1 MHEDQIEKLTI
12 QLLTEQVYQ
21 HLSPDD
27 WSLERPDLTEVI
39 LQERLAMAIAKL
51 NPQVPAI
58 AQEQAL
64 KMVLNLPSQNLEENN
79 EIFHKYLT
87 EGVEV
92 EYLKD
97 DHILGDKVYLVDF
110 QNIQNNDFLL
120 CDQYTVHHKNTNRRP
135 DLVLLVNGL
144 PLVVIELKNATDE
157 NATLRNAFQQL
168 QNYKTAIP
176 QLFYYNALMIISDG
190 LEARVGTFTA
200 PWSRFLAWK
209 SMDGEKEAKKTTPE
223 LETMVA
229 GMLKHSV
236 LLDLIK
242 QFVVFERVKGAD
254 METGLFAV
262 TLIKKVAAYHQYY
275 AVNKALESTKQ
286 ATGENGDRKIGVVWH
301 TQGSGKSL
309 SMVFYTGKLVLAL
322 NNPTVVVLTDRR
334 DLDDQLFQTFSSAQS
349 LLRQEPV
356 QAESRAHLKQLLKR
370 SGGGIIFTTIQK
382 FSTENGVEAFDLLS
396 DRKNIVVIA
405 DEAHR
410 SQYGFAGHI
419 VSTENGVQTR
429 YGNAKYLRDALP
441 NASFIGFTGTPIEK
455 EDRSTPAV
463 FGNYIDV
470 YDIQRAVEDGSTV
483 RIFYESRLAKIHLKE
498 EVKELLDEEMENIME
513 SEESTATEK
522 AKAKFAQL
530 EAVVGHQSRLAVVAK
545 DIVDH
550 FEARQEVFVGKAMI
564 VTMSRRIAVALYEEI
579 IKIKPEWHSDDKMK
593 GAIKVVMTSSSS
605 DPSSWQKH
613 HTNKQDRKDLA
624 KRMKDVDD
632 ELKLVI
638 VRDMWLTGFD
648 APCLHTM
655 YLDKLMTGHNLMQ
668 AIARVNRVFKDKP
681 GGLIVDYIGIAS
693 DLKNALA
700 IYTESGG
707 EGQPTL
713 DIHEAIAS
721 MLEKFEIVQDLFH
734 GFDYK
739 KYFTLDTRAK
749 LTHLLEAEEH
759 ILSVENGKDRFV
771 EQLNL
776 LNKLFVMVL
785 PLLEAMNIKEDVAFF
800 QAVKARLV
808 KFEASASGRSSE
820 EIDTAIRQLVDQ
832 AVVVDGVIDIFD
844 AAGISKPDIS
854 ILSEDFLT
862 EVKNMKHRNLALEL
876 LKKILNDEIK
886 GRSKKNLLKGRKFS
900 EMLAGTIKR
909 YHNNL
914 LTTAQ
919 VLDELIKLAKDIK
932 ESDKQMTDLGLSE
945 SEMAFYDA
953 LSDNDSANDVLGDQQ
968 LVDLARVLVEKI
980 KNSTKVDWTI
990 KDSVQAKL
998 RVEVRRLLRKYGFPP
1013 DKAKLAT
1020 ETVLSQAK
1028 LFADDW
1034 SREGK

>member
-12 QLLTEQVYQ
+12 QLLSEQGYQ

-39 LQERLAMAIAKL
+39 LQERLAMAIEKL

-79 EIFHKYLT
+79 EIFHKYLS

-97 DHILGDKVYLVDF
+97 DHILGGKVYLVDF

-157 NATLRNAFQQL
+157 NATLHNAWQQL

-176 QLFYYNALMIISDG
+176 QLFYYNALLVISDG
-190 LEARVGTFTA
+190 LEARVGSLTS

-209 SMDGEKEAKKTTPE
+209 SADGKNEAKKTVPE
-223 LETMVA
+223 LETLVA
-229 GMLKHSV
+229 GMLNPAV

-242 QFVVFERVKGAD
+242 HFIIFEKTSGVD
-254 METGLFAV
+254 IETGLSV
-262 TLIKKVAAYHQYY
+262 VSLIKKIAAYHQYY
-275 AVNKALESTKQ
+275 AVNKALEATKP
-286 ATGENGDRKIGVVWH
+286 AIAENGDRKIGVVWH

-322 NNPTVVVLTDRR
+322 NNPTIVVLTDRR
-334 DLDDQLFQTFSSAQS
+334 DLDDQLFQTFSAAQD
-349 LLRQEPV
+349 LLRQTPV
-356 QAESRAHLKQLLKR
+356 QAESRVHLKELLKT

-382 FSTENGVEAFDLLS
+382 FSPEDGSEEFDLLS

-410 SQYGFAGHI
+410 SQYGFAGRT
-419 VSTENGVQTR
+419 VATGNGVQTR

-498 EVKELLDEEMENIME
+498 EAKELLDEEMENIVE
-513 SEESTATEK
+513 SEEVTATEK

-530 EAVVGHQSRLAVVAK
+530 EAVVGHKDRLAVVAK

-579 IKIKPEWHSDDKMK
+579 IKIKPEWHNDDKAK

-605 DPSSWQKH
+605 DPATWQKH
-613 HTNKQDRKDLA
+613 HTNKQDRRDLA
-624 KRMKDVDD
+624 SRMKNVDD

-648 APCLHTM
+648 APCMHTM
-655 YLDKLMTGHNLMQ
+655 YVDKLMTGHNLMQ

-707 EGQPTL
+707 KGQPTL
-713 DIHEAIAS
+713 DIQEAIAT

-739 KYFTLDTRAK
+739 KYFELDTRNK
-749 LTHLLEAEEH
+749 LAHLLEAEEH
-759 ILSVENGKDRFV
+759 ILSLENGKDRFIQQV
-771 EQLNL
+771 NL
-776 LNKLFVMVL
+776 LSKLFAMAL
-785 PLLEAMNIKEDVAFF
+785 PLPEAMNIKDDVAFF

-808 KFEASASGRSSE
+808 KFEVQGTGRSSE

-844 AAGISKPDIS
+844 AAGISKPDLS
-854 ILSEDFLT
+854 ILSEDFLN

-919 VLDELIKLAKDIK
+919 VLEELIKLAKEIK
-932 ESDKQMTDLGLSE
+932 EADKQMEDLGLSP

-953 LSDNDSANDVLGDQQ
+953 LADNNSARELLGDER
-968 LVDLARVLVEKI
+968 LIDLARVLVDKI
-980 KNSTKVDWTI
+980 KGSTKVDWTI

-998 RVEVRRLLRKYGFPP
+998 RTEVRRLLRRAGFPP
-1013 DKAKLAT
+1013 DKTKLAT
-1020 ETVLSQAK
+1020 ETVLAQAK

-1034 SREGK
+1034 SRENK